1 MPTLARRASEG
12 VSRVLAH
19 ALPSLRVGLVLLC
32 AAAAHAQEAS
42 AERSLDDRLWRR
54 RAEDFSEP
62 GVEREADGLCGAEA
76 AAKHPRGI
84 KLEHSG
90 SGETT
95 FIKAID
101 DAANEGQGGRNWRYS
116 VNGESGRVSAGIAE
130 LKAGDQILWRYAV
143 AGTKRL

>member
-1 MPTLARRASEG
+1 MSPKTS
-12 VSRVLAH
+12 VRVLLVAAVF
-19 ALPSLRVGLVLLC
+19 ALAVGRAGFC
-32 AAAAHAQEAS
+32 QEPAR
-42 AERSLDDRLWRR
+42 AVRLTI
-54 RAEDFSEP
+54 DFGD
-62 GVEREADGLCGAEA
+62 GVQKIFLNLEWKEKLTVFGALEA
-76 AAKHPRGI
+76 AQKHPRGI

-130 LKAGDQILWRYAV
+130 LKAGDQIVWRYA
-143 AGTKRL
+143 R